1 MRIFGSQL
9 YLRFKDL
16 IKHWRAQKQQSSS
29 SGYNCG
35 LRNPHV
41 ISYGKTN
48 SQTLDFHLFKSRCVH
63 CKLHWNKRMIFTD
76 VGVYSALREGVKQY
90 FILLHFSAKEYYTT
104 WTAIIYKM
112 YPRPHS
118 ILYEMSL
125 NNRFKSEQLHQTG
138 FAERTMQLQFFYYYY
153 HYLHSNGSKTKQKKK
168 KNQETFCT
176 DIQSK
181 KCFLLWRTFSSNRQR

>member
-1 MRIFGSQL
+1 MHIFGSQL
-9 YLRFKDL
+9 YLQFKDL

-41 ISYGKTN
+41 TSYGKTN
-48 SQTLDFHLFKSRCVH
+48 SQTLDFYLFKSRCVL

-125 NNRFKSEQLHQTG
+125 NNRFKSEQLHRTG
-138 FAERTMQLQFFYYYY
+138 FAERTMQLQFFYYDY
-153 HYLHSNGSKTKQKKK
+153 HYLHSNGSKTKQKK

>member
-1 MRIFGSQL
+1 MHIFGSQL
-9 YLRFKDL
+9 YLGFKDL

-41 ISYGKTN
+41 TSYGKTN
-48 SQTLDFHLFKSRCVH
+48 SQTLDFYLFKSRCVL

-76 VGVYSALREGVKQY
+76 VGVYSALREVVKQY

-125 NNRFKSEQLHQTG
+125 NNRFKSEQLHRTG
-138 FAERTMQLQFFYYYY
+138 FAERTMQLQFYYYYY
-153 HYLHSNGSKTKQKKK
+153 HYLHSNGSKTNKQK

-181 KCFLLWRTFSSNRQR
+181 KCFLL